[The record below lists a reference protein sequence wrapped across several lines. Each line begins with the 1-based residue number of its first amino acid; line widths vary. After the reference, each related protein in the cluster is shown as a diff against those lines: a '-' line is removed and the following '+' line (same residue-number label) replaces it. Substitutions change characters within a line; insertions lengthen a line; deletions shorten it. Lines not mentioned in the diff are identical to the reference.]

1 MAQQHL
7 RCPACGLLDLFT
19 YRAADV
25 DDPHLWPMVCP
36 GCGAAHLER
45 APQPGDFAIDA
56 KEPFQR
62 FTFYRQ
68 QPDRAGHL
76 VQVEETID
84 SLHKVRAIE
93 KDSEQRYIDG
103 EGEPLRFRGYSTSA
117 SNRDVPGFGREGT
130 IGGRAYDS
138 GQQPAKKPNIDVT
151 RHGQQK
157 PRIPV
162 ARHAGQSP
170 LSALKPSGS

>member
-7 RCPACGLLDLFT
+7 TCPNCGLADVFT

-25 DDPHLWPMVCP
+25 DDPHLWPLVCP
-36 GCGAAHLER
+36 GCGAARLVQTPR
-45 APQPGDFAIDA
+45 PGDFAIDA

-62 FTFYRQ
+62 FSVYRQ
-68 QPDRAGHL
+68 QPDRSGAL

-103 EGEPLRFRGYSTSA
+103 EGEPLRFRGYSTTA
-117 SNRDVPGFGREGT
+117 SNRDVPAFGREGT

-138 GQQPAKKPNIDVT
+138 GSTPAKKPNIDVT

-157 PRIPV
+157 PKIPV
-162 ARHAGQSP
+162 ARHGGASP
-170 LSALKPSGS
+170 LTHLK